1 MFYAALK
8 AVHLLS
14 IVVWV
19 GGLFFVI
26 VCLRPAL
33 RGLDGPTKLRF
44 ASEVLGRFLTIVN
57 MAVALVLGSGLAMLW
72 LAVREAKSPGLSFNM
87 PLDWYAMIGLGLVMM
102 AIFGHLRGVLFK
114 RLDRAVK
121 AGDWAAG
128 AAAFEPIPGW
138 LVVNLVLG
146 VIVIVAMRL
155 GAAA

>member
-8 AVHLLS
+8 AVHLLA
-14 IVVWV
+14 IVAWV
-19 GGLFFVI
+19 GGLFFVFT
-26 VCLRPAL
+26 CLRPAL
-33 RGLDGPTKLRF
+33 RGLDGPVRLRL

-72 LAVREAKSPGLSFNM
+72 LAVGEARGPGLAFNM

-128 AAAFEPIPGW
+128 ALAFEPIQGW
-138 LVVNLVLG
+138 VAVNLVLG

>member
-14 IVVWV
+14 IVVWI
-19 GGLFFVI
+19 GGMFFVLA
-26 VCLRPAL
+26 CLRPAL
-33 RGLDGPTKLRF
+33 GALEAPERLRL

-57 MAVALVLGSGLAMLW
+57 VAVALVLGSGLAMLW
-72 LAVREAKSPGLSFNM
+72 LAFRAARAPGLSFNM

-114 RLDRAVK
+114 RLDRAVR
-121 AGDWAAG
+121 AQDWAAG

-138 LVVNLVLG
+138 VALNLVLG
-146 VIVIVAMRL
+146 VLVIVVMRL